1 VACCNDA
8 EAPARPLNL
17 HAAGNC
23 ARRLSTCQ
31 QEKHPLLPTRHF
43 SNALQGHNSRFTGNA
58 AQPTG
63 QQARVGFLLLEHF
76 SLPAFTQ
83 ALDTLVTANLIQPE
97 ACASTTFSLMAA
109 RSPATWASS
118 SAPPGPWP
126 QFEQPLDLF
135 VVLRTALAPSAE
147 LAGLLQALARKGVA
161 LGGLWN
167 GAWFRPGRA
176 ARRPPLRRAPGASRR
191 GGRDRPAQPG
201 FERQFRG

>member
-1 VACCNDA
+1 
-8 EAPARPLNL
+8 LNL

-97 ACASTTFSLMAA
+97 ACASTTFSLDGSSVTSDLGIVICPAGAMA
-109 RSPATWASS
+109 TASNS
-118 SAPPGPWP
+118 RWTCSWCCC
-126 QFEQPLDLF
+126 
-135 VVLRTALAPSAE
+135 TALAPSAE